1 MKGRQKQTEIADK
14 IYLHIYICIVCRIYD
29 MLVVVCEKYPQT
41 NATKATKMTDNR
53 IIIKRK
59 LQSLW

>member
-14 IYLHIYICIVCRIYD
+14 IYLHTHICIVCRMYD

-41 NATKATKMTDNR
+41 NATKATKTTDNR
-53 IIIKRK
+53 IIIKIK